1 MKVKRRFLAAVL
13 VTALIV
19 TAALTGCDSGSNSD
33 SKSTAANTANTTNS
47 TSSNTADS
55 SNSPSS
61 NDANKPA
68 NDASNN
74 ASTDT
79 AATATDGTIGEFHQS
94 PYFDGKNLPDVKD
107 RVPADYKIT
116 NEMNEDQLKY
126 EVGTFGGTLR
136 TVTSVANWDADVFVM
151 DNEPLLNTPSILGE
165 KLTGNVLKDY
175 LLSDDEK
182 SISFQM
188 RQGLKWS
195 DGEPVTTEDVRFTVE
210 DVLMNKELT
219 PIFPLY
225 LRSGGVAEGAPMKL
239 EVIDDYNFKLVFDR
253 PYGGL
258 LIRLAIQGWRGYTEL
273 LKPAHYL
280 KQFHTKYTPLAQLE
294 PAIKDAGF
302 KKGEWVNL
310 FNYKDITNWKLNHA
324 EAVGFPSLYPWI
336 ITKATKS
343 VTTYERNPYYF
354 KVDPAGN
361 QLPYIDKIESTLVND
376 IEMVSLKTIAGE
388 VDFSRESAALVKMPL
403 YKENE
408 KKGYK
413 ALLNNMH
420 VTPTD
425 IFLNLTYDNPNWQ
438 KVVQDVRFRQALNL
452 AINRQE
458 LIDTIYYGFA
468 QPGNIEDPTFDLD
481 QANKLLDDMGLKKDA
496 NGKRLGPD
504 GKVFTIPFEVGAQ
517 APDIVPYTQLI
528 AEMWRALGL
537 NVTMKTIDQTLWGQ
551 RQAANDLQATVIWT
565 HTPLWYMGDWG
576 QGQWA
581 PVWDLWHSSSGKNGK
596 EPPEDVKKLYAKID
610 EAMAAKPDDAKR
622 LIEEVKQM
630 MKDNLYYFIPLSEV
644 KQPLIVND
652 KLHNIPA
659 DSSFAI
665 ATDFSGEQ
673 FFFGK

>member
-1 MKVKRRFLAAVL
+1 MKVRILATAL
-13 VTALIV
+13 VTALIF
-19 TAALTGCDSGSNSD
+19 TTALTGCYDNSNSNKN
-33 SKSTAANTANTTNS
+33 SNTANSGNAANS
-47 TSSNTADS
+47 Q
-55 SNSPSS
+55 SS
-61 NDANKPA
+61 NDANEPA
-68 NDASNN
+68 STNASTNNTSNN
-74 ASTDT
+74 ASENTPAN
-79 AATATDGTIGEFHQS
+79 AAGDGAISEFHQS
-94 PYFDGKNLPDVKD
+94 PYLNDKNLPDVKD
-107 RVPADYKIT
+107 RLPADYKIT
-116 NEMNEDQLKY
+116 NEMAEGQLQY
-126 EVGTFGGTLR
+126 EIGNFGGTLR
-136 TVTSVANWDADVFVM
+136 TVTSVPNWDADVFVM

-175 LLSDDEK
+175 LLSDDQK

-195 DGEPVTTEDVRFTVE
+195 DGEPVTTEDIRFTVE
-210 DVLMNKELT
+210 DVLMNQELT

-225 LRSGGVAEGAPMKL
+225 LRSGGVAEGAPLQL
-239 EVIDDYNFKLVFDR
+239 EIIDDYNFKLNFDR

-280 KQFHTKYTPLAQLE
+280 KQFHTKYVKLDQLE
-294 PAIKDAGF
+294 SAIKDAGF

-310 FNYKDITNWKLNHA
+310 FNFKDITNWKLNHS
-324 EAVGFPSLYPWI
+324 EAVGFPVLYPWV
-336 ITKATKS
+336 ITKATQS
-343 VTTYERNPYYF
+343 MTTYERNPYYF
-354 KVDPAGN
+354 KVDTAGN

-408 KKGYK
+408 KNGYK
-413 ALLNNMH
+413 AMLNNMH

-425 IFLNLTYDNPNWQ
+425 IFLNLTYEKDPNWQ
-438 KVVQDVRFRQALNL
+438 KVVQDVRFRQALNM

-468 QPGNIEDPTFDLD
+468 QPGSIEDPTFDLD
-481 QANKLLDDMGLKKDA
+481 GANQLLDDMGMKKNDK
-496 NGKRLGPD
+496 GQRLGPD
-504 GKVFTIPFEVGAQ
+504 GKVFTIPFEIGAQ

-528 AEMWRALGL
+528 VEMWKALGL

-551 RQAANDLQATVIWT
+551 RNTANDLQATVIWT

-576 QGQWA
+576 QGLWA
-581 PVWDLWHSSSGKNGK
+581 PLWDQWHASSGKNGK
-596 EPPEDVKKLYAKID
+596 EPPEDVKKLYATID
-610 EAMAAKPDDAKR
+610 AALATDPEDAKR
-622 LIEEVKQM
+622 MIEDVKQQ
-630 MKDNLYYFIPLSEV
+630 MKNNVFYFVPLSEV
-644 KQPLIVND
+644 KQPIIVNE
-652 KLHNIPA
+652 KLGNIPG

-673 FFFGK
+673 FFFKK

>member
-13 VTALIV
+13 VTALIL
-19 TAALTGCDSGSNSD
+19 TAALTGCDSGSNSG
-33 SKSTAANTANTTNS
+33 SKSNTANNS
-47 TSSNTADS
+47 K
-55 SNSPSS
+55 

-68 NDASNN
+68 TTDTTNN
-74 ASTDT
+74 ASTND
-79 AATATDGTIGEFHQS
+79 AATNDASTNNTTNNTTTDKPADGQISEFHQS
-94 PYFDGKNLPDVKD
+94 SYFDGKNLPDVKD
-107 RVPADYKIT
+107 RLPADYKIT

-126 EVGTFGGTLR
+126 EVGTYGGTLR

-165 KLTGNVLKDY
+165 KITGNVLKDY
-175 LLSDDEK
+175 LLSDDQK

-195 DGEPVTTEDVRFTVE
+195 DGVPVTTEDVRFTVE
-210 DVLMNKELT
+210 DVLNNPELT

-239 EVIDDYNFKLVFDR
+239 EVIDDYNFKLTFDR

-280 KQFHTKYTPLAQLE
+280 KQFHKKYTPLADME
-294 PAIKDAGF
+294 PAIKAAGF

-310 FNYKDITNWKLNHA
+310 FNYKDITNWKLNHS
-324 EAVGFPSLYPWI
+324 EAVGFPVLYPWMV
-336 ITKATKS
+336 TKATKS

-354 KVDPAGN
+354 KVDTAGN

-408 KKGYK
+408 KNGYK

-425 IFLNLTYDNPNWQ
+425 LFLNLTYDNPNWQ
-438 KVVQDVRFRQALNL
+438 KVVQDVRFRKALNM

-468 QPGNIEDPTFDLD
+468 QPGSIEDPTFDLD
-481 QANKLLDDMGLKKDA
+481 EAGKLLDDMGLKKDA

-537 NVTMKTIDQTLWGQ
+537 NVTMKTIDQTLWGT
-551 RQAANDLQATVIWT
+551 RLAANDIQATVIWT

-576 QGQWA
+576 QANWA
-581 PVWDLWHSSSGKNGK
+581 PVWDQWHSSSGKNGK
-596 EPPEDVKKLYAKID
+596 EPPEDVKKFYAKID

-630 MKDNLYYFIPLSEV
+630 MKDNVYYFIPLSDV
-644 KQPLIVND
+644 KQPLIVSD